1 MYEGPVGI
9 SPPVANLRLLIPLL
23 SPWLTSLQSVSTQ
36 NKFLYIYFKA
46 PHHTAPEGYMVGKCA
61 GLSGD
66 SIHGYCT
73 QDRKPG
79 EEGQPLSLKI
89 GHGMG
94 DDAANAS
101 CRK

>member
-46 PHHTAPEGYMVGKCA
+46 HHHTAPEGYMVANVPGYLVTASMGTVLRTGSLERK
-61 GLSGD
+61 D
-66 SIHGYCT
+66 SLC
-73 QDRKPG
+73 P
-79 EEGQPLSLKI
+79 
-89 GHGMG
+89 
-94 DDAANAS
+94 
-101 CRK
+101 